1 MQSQQRATHFPIQLD
16 IIQSISILLHDHCS
30 YPLFLCAFSKAKWLF
45 PALLKPPCSCGFFIE
60 SIVITFQ
67 KTAIAAASMDDLCT
81 ISFISVVI
89 SSFN

>member
-30 YPLFLCAFSKAKWLF
+30 YPLFLCLFSKAKWLCF
-45 PALLKPPCSCGFFIE
+45 ACSCGFFIE
-60 SIVITFQ
+60 SMVITFQ

-89 SSFN
+89 RSFN